1 MLIFS
6 RGLGWPQPHMG
17 DADSVPSLNK
27 GTLQLWFYIQ
37 PSISNLTYLI
47 LLKAKLYHLVFFSH
61 CGLANP
67 LTQFILS
74 FGQCA
79 LNTEHAKQQSMQI
92 KLEINMHFAF

>member
-17 DADSVPSLNK
+17 DPDSVPLLNK

-61 CGLANP
+61 CGLANR